1 MINEI
6 INELKEKDTKAI
18 ESLRKSFMTIRTGKV
33 QTSILDGVMV
43 DYYGTPTSLSQIA
56 SVLATDAK
64 TITITPWEKPL
75 VKDIEKALNEANIGV
90 NPNNDGECIKL
101 YFSAMTVE
109 QREESAKRAKS
120 MGDDAKVVVRNN
132 RQDSN
137 NKIKNLEKEK
147 EITSDESKSAQDD
160 VQKITTDFN
169 NQVDSSVKT
178 KQEEVRKV

>member
-6 INELKEKDTKAI
+6 LNDLKEKDEKSM
-18 ESLRKSFMTIRTGKV
+18 ESLRRDFMKIRTGKV
-33 QTSILDGVMV
+33 QISILDSVMV
-43 DYYGTPTSLSQIA
+43 DYYGTPTALNQVA
-56 SVLATDAK
+56 TVLATDAT

-75 VKDIEKALNEANIGV
+75 VKDIEKAINEANIGV
-90 NPNNDGECIKL
+90 SPNNDGECVKL
-101 YFSAMTVE
+101 FFPPMTVD
-109 QREESAKRAKS
+109 QREESAKQAKS
-120 MGDDAKVVVRNN
+120 MGDDAKVAVRNN

-137 NKIKNLEKEK
+137 NKIKHLEKEK

-169 NQVDSSVKT
+169 TKIDASVKT